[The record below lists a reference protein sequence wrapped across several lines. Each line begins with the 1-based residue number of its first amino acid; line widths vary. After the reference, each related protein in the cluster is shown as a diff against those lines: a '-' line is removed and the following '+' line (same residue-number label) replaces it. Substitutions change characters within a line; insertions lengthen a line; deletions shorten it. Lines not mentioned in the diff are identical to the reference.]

1 MLLAGVQAPAPSS
14 VPGTTWFTVTRVVDG
29 DTVIVEFIGRVRLI
43 GVDTP
48 ESVDRRK
55 AVELFA
61 REAASFT
68 KQLCEGKRVRLE
80 FERRRRDGYDRT
92 LAYVFLEDGTL
103 VNGEIIRQGYGF
115 AYTRFPFRYLDRFR
129 SLERE
134 AREAKRGLWAD
145 ARASQELRS
154 LNRSGVAG
162 LVMSAALQR

>member
-1 MLLAGVQAPAPSS
+1 MLLAGVQSPAPPA

-29 DTVIVEFIGRVRLI
+29 DTVIVGSIGRVRLI

-55 AVELFA
+55 PVEPFA
-61 REAASFT
+61 REAALFT
-68 KQLCEGKRVRLE
+68 KRLCEGKQVRLE
-80 FERRRRDGYDRT
+80 FEWQRKDRYDRT

-129 SLERE
+129 SLQRE
-134 AREAKRGLWAD
+134 AREAKRGLWGTSD
-145 ARASQELRS
+145 E
-154 LNRSGVAG
+154 
-162 LVMSAALQR
+162 